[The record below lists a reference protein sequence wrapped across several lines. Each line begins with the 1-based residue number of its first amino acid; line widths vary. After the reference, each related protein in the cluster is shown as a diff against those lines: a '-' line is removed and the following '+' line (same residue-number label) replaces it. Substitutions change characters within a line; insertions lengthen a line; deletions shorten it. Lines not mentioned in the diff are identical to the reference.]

1 MVTCFLSLPKSQKRA
16 YPIKIIGGCSK
27 NTMAFADFGTPQK
40 RHSTLVQALSF
51 RSRNQSSITCPPI
64 YFWMEKYGGCSS
76 SLYAIIYLIHRHQR
90 FGRSNFQ
97 EAAKLMHRNNHS
109 FIDWSKF
116 KFMVYDAPDQQK
128 LRYQERYA
136 ILGTRL
142 LFAFSH

>member
-1 MVTCFLSLPKSQKRA
+1 
-16 YPIKIIGGCSK
+16 
-27 NTMAFADFGTPQK
+27 
-40 RHSTLVQALSF
+40 
-51 RSRNQSSITCPPI
+51 
-64 YFWMEKYGGCSS
+64 MERYGGCC
-76 SLYAIIYLIHRHQR
+76 SLYEIMIYLIRRYQR

-109 FIDWSKF
+109 LIDWSKF

-142 LFAFSH
+142 LFAFSHSYPFCFWVQITISPKTRIRISN